1 MARTRLVPWTAA
13 LLSIGIG
20 IGAGAGI
27 GVGVAAPEDASR
39 PPAGDFAVVGA
50 SLETASDRGR
60 IEDGVLVVRAG
71 KIAAVGTRG
80 ETPVPEGVPVVDGRG
95 RTLMPGIVDPHSH
108 MGVYPWPAVESN
120 EDGNAAT
127 DPIRPEV

>member
-1 MARTRLVPWTAA
+1 MARTKLVPWTAA
-13 LLSIGIG
+13 LLTL
-20 IGAGAGI
+20 GI
-27 GVGVAAPEDASR
+27 GVGLARSAPPEDASR
-39 PPAGDFAVVGA
+39 APSGDFAVVGA
-50 SLETASDRGR
+50 NLETASEKGR

-80 ETPVPEGVPVVDGRG
+80 ETPVPEGIPVVDGRG

-120 EDGNAAT
+120 
-127 DPIRPEV
+127 